1 MTFFI
6 PVCYGNWCFIHG
18 LCFCKNIYISSW
30 NFICYWP
37 VCTEGNPIHRKIYA
51 SWFYSVFWAAW
62 ACSTSVVYFETSHY
76 WNVTN
81 EGCNKAF
88 TIVVCSK
95 YTQHTI
101 LVCQYLQQV
110 ISWKIIELKIKI
122 EKCAIWTKLRENN
135 DCILFK
141 LMYRYSSFAAVVAY
155 NVRNLL
161 HLAKGR
167 D

>member
-1 MTFFI
+1 
-6 PVCYGNWCFIHG
+6 
-18 LCFCKNIYISSW
+18 
-30 NFICYWP
+30 
-37 VCTEGNPIHRKIYA
+37 
-51 SWFYSVFWAAW
+51 
-62 ACSTSVVYFETSHY
+62 
-76 WNVTN
+76 
-81 EGCNKAF
+81 
-88 TIVVCSK
+88 VCSK